1 MSHSHVD
8 SISTESS
15 PSFKA
20 PAFTPADY
28 EGELD
33 KLNSVAQKAEGGKDE
48 SGKSPKKG
56 IKRLERFEV
65 KEAKSSGE
73 CEAQEQAEE
82 EGEEDDE
89 QMGPRKKPAKR
100 GGRRKK
106 QSSSGS
112 EAVTRIIKKKKDD
125 TDESDDDDDDSSEA
139 HDVHDKKK
147 KKGKAKSGR
156 KASAQKKVKKTSG
169 KKKASGKKG
178 GRKKGAT
185 SLNDLDALASLMQDA
200 ETQYSGAT
208 GITVASSSEDSEDEA
223 SADDCHGP
231 DLPPDGGAAAAP
243 AAEPV
248 DAEAA
253 VPNYGKDDS
262 GRDDSSEL
270 QVEEKWTHG
279 RGTADPVIFLE
290 PYVET
295 YAGTQLIP
303 ETQVDET

>member
-139 HDVHDKKK
+139 HDVHDTMVQWVCLLFYSLLSACHTSLAGQEEEKRQSQVRQE
-147 KKGKAKSGR
+147 GFGTEEGQEDFR
-156 KASAQKKVKKTSG
+156 KEESK
-169 KKKASGKKG
+169 
-178 GRKKGAT
+178 RKKRWPQEG
-185 SLNDLDALASLMQDA
+185 SYQLERLGCLGKLDAGPSLS
-200 ETQYSGAT
+200 ETTSE
-208 GITVASSSEDSEDEA
+208 SS
-223 SADDCHGP
+223 
-231 DLPPDGGAAAAP
+231 L
-243 AAEPV
+243 PV
-248 DAEAA
+248 DIILLLL
-253 VPNYGKDDS
+253 V
-262 GRDDSSEL
+262 RDPIVSAL
-270 QVEEKWTHG
+270 HPCHLV
-279 RGTADPVIFLE
+279 
-290 PYVET
+290 
-295 YAGTQLIP
+295 AGC
-303 ETQVDET
+303 